1 MKSLER
7 GDDKTVHP
15 RGRCRHFYMMP
26 KMCCWG
32 RGALMFSTKLHSK
45 SSRAYGKNRAEADH
59 LKPVAFCNQ
68 STTKITVLL
77 KYKPS

>member
-7 GDDKTVHP
+7 GDDKMVHP

-26 KMCCWG
+26 KMCSAG

-45 SSRAYGKNRAEADH
+45 SSRAYGKNRAEAED
-59 LKPVAFCNQ
+59 LKPVEFV
-68 STTKITVLL
+68 TRVLQ
-77 KYKPS
+77 K